1 MIVNDK
7 NPTMS
12 YSISFFVACFLTNKL
27 SPMCLPGSRENWA
40 LSSCAGRMLKY
51 SYPLCVGFPYVYFD
65 DCIYNFMF
73 DNYKTVFVVFRGKV
87 IWTVFRQHSIS
98 VNYLTFLS
106 FTCIR
111 FKSRVACFLICYLR
125 QSCWDQLLAQDL
137 ISCLGCI
144 TLNGGINLQC
154 KIWQFFL

>member
-12 YSISFFVACFLTNKL
+12 YSISFFVACFLTNKF
-27 SPMCLPGSRENWA
+27 PAMCLIGNRENLA
-40 LSSCAGRMLKY
+40 LLSCRGRMLEYCY
-51 SYPLCVGFPYVYFD
+51 SLYMGFSYVYFD
-65 DCIYNFMF
+65 ECIYNFMF
-73 DNYKTVFVVFRGKV
+73 IYYKTVLVVFHGKV

-98 VNYLTFLS
+98 VYYLTFS
-106 FTCIR
+106 TITCIR
-111 FKSRVACFLICYLR
+111 FKSLVACFLICYVR
-125 QSCWDQLLAQDL
+125 QSCCNQLPASDL